1 MQLDAR
7 RSAEN
12 LAMADLI
19 LAGRRSQSAG
29 LFETVAVITEGET
42 KRRKAVQNV
51 NQHEARAVHA
61 ALEGV
66 LCIGDRYADT
76 AAEPDAHHVFVRA
89 THAPLSKRGNR

>member
-29 LFETVAVITEGET
+29 LFETVAVIAERET
-42 KRRKAVQNV
+42 KRGKPVQM
-51 NQHEARAVHA
+51 
-61 ALEGV
+61 
-66 LCIGDRYADT
+66 
-76 AAEPDAHHVFVRA
+76 
-89 THAPLSKRGNR
+89 